1 MTPRPLIIALA
12 VACAF
17 TLASCGKTGE
27 LERPAPLFG
36 AQAKA
41 DYDAQ
46 KAEEAAAKARD
57 VAARR
62 RPHGDTVFD
71 PVDRPATQAPYAPDI
86 PGRTDPFGPGAPT
99 SGAGSNNAPG
109 R

>member
-12 VACAF
+12 LTFAAG
-17 TLASCGKTGE
+17 LAGCGKTGD

-46 KAEEAAAKARD
+46 KAAEAAAKARD
-57 VAARR
+57 AAARR
-62 RPHGDTVFD
+62 KPKGNTVFD
-71 PVDRPATQAPYAPDI
+71 PVDRPPTQAPYAPSI
-86 PGRTDPFGPGAPT
+86 PGRSDPFGPGPQT
-99 SGAGSNNAPG
+99 SGASSNNTP
-109 R
+109 

>member
-12 VACAF
+12 LACAAG
-17 TLASCGKTGE
+17 LAGCGKTGE

-57 VAARR
+57 IAARR
-62 RPHGDTVFD
+62 RPRGDTVFD
-71 PVDRPATQAPYAPDI
+71 PVDAPPTQAPYAPSI
-86 PGRTDPFGPGAPT
+86 PGRTDPFGSGPLT
-99 SGAGSNNAPG
+99 SGAGANNAPD